1 MNELKK
7 YDRNLSNVPSLFG
20 ESFFPGKSS
29 LFKDFFGGDLDTD
42 KFSLIKTD
50 VREEEG
56 KYVLEADLP
65 GFSKDDIKVD
75 LDGDYLTIKAE
86 RSSKEETEEK
96 GKMIRRERYYGSY
109 MRSFDVSGVDV
120 EKINAEY
127 KDGVLKVDLPK
138 KALEAPK
145 EVKTIDVK

>member
-7 YDRNLSNVPSLFG
+7 YERNLFNVPSLFG
-20 ESFFPGKSS
+20 ENFFPTSNS
-29 LFKDFFGGDLDTD
+29 IFRDFFGGNLDTG
-42 KFSLIKTD
+42 KYSLIKTD
-50 VREEEG
+50 VTEDKD
-56 KYVLEADLP
+56 KYALEAELP
-65 GFSKDDIKVD
+65 GFSKDDIKID

-86 RSSKEETEEK
+86 RSFDEESEEK

-109 MRSFDVSGVDV
+109 MRSFDVSGVDT

-138 KALEAPK
+138 KPIEESKLAREI
-145 EVKTIDVK
+145 EVK